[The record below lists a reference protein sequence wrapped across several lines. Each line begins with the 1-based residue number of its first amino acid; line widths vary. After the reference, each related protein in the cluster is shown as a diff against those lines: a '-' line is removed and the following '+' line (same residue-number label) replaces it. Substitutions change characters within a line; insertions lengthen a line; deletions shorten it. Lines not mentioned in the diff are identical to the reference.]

1 MDAFSYLS
9 VLLSVILGLAI
20 QQVLQGYRALALS
33 RRNVRWYWPSIA
45 WSGILMAM
53 VAQHWWASFALSGRA
68 EWSFAAFATILVQ
81 TALIYMMAAL
91 VLPDVPP
98 REEIDLKAHYHR
110 EAPVFFAVGSAV
122 VAWSV
127 VRELVL
133 NGALPVGLNL
143 AFHLVFLAMALTA
156 MLSRREWLHQLFAAA
171 MSAMFV
177 LYIVVLFSRLD

>member
-20 QQVLQGYRALALS
+20 QQVLMGYRALALS

-45 WSGILMAM
+45 WSGIILAM
-53 VAQHWWASFALSGRA
+53 VAQHWWASFGLADRPA
-68 EWSFAAFATILVQ
+68 WSFAAFATILVQ

-98 REEIDLKAHYHR
+98 KEEIDLKAHYYR

-122 VAWSV
+122 VAWSLL
-127 VRELVL
+127 REAVL
-133 NGALPVGLNL
+133 QGALPQPANL
-143 AFHLVFLAMALTA
+143 AFHGLFLMMSLTA
-156 MLSRREWLHQLFAAA
+156 TLTRREWLHKAFAVA
-171 MSAMFV
+171 MSALFL
-177 LYIVVLFSRLD
+177 LYIALLFSQLD